1 MKKTL
6 IYLFVLLLLG
16 GCIYFFI
23 IKDNSNPFT
32 TEDSDF
38 TIKDTADIGKIFIA
52 SNDGESV
59 LIERTDSCWLLNK
72 KYKALPGMTNLMMN
86 TLYQQQTLYPVTK
99 TAKENTIKFLTT
111 YAIKVEV
118 YNRKG
123 IKKKI
128 FYVGGEA
135 ANGAGTNMIMENS
148 KTPYVVHI
156 INFNGFLTARYSFT
170 EKDWRDRTVFN
181 LEPDEIKSISM
192 QYFNDTKK
200 SFILTREENKLIV
213 KGDPEI
219 VKKPE
224 DLNEHN
230 AKVYLNYFKNVNCEG
245 FLNGSIGMDSLIRTG
260 TKHSELDVTGMHG
273 QHQHVQIYWMP
284 INKRSKNQIVSD
296 KEVPDDF
303 DADRLFAIINNDKDT
318 VMIQQFVFKKI
329 FRKAAEFYTKGTTPI
344 PIKY

>member
-52 SNDGESV
+52 SNDGEFV

-135 ANGAGTNMIMENS
+135 ANGAGTNMMH
-148 KTPYVVHI
+148 HI
-156 INFNGFLTARYSFT
+156 HNFG
-170 EKDWRDRTVFN
+170 
-181 LEPDEIKSISM
+181 
-192 QYFNDTKK
+192 
-200 SFILTREENKLIV
+200 
-213 KGDPEI
+213 
-219 VKKPE
+219 
-224 DLNEHN
+224 
-230 AKVYLNYFKNVNCEG
+230 
-245 FLNGSIGMDSLIRTG
+245 
-260 TKHSELDVTGMHG
+260 
-273 QHQHVQIYWMP
+273 
-284 INKRSKNQIVSD
+284 
-296 KEVPDDF
+296 
-303 DADRLFAIINNDKDT
+303 
-318 VMIQQFVFKKI
+318 
-329 FRKAAEFYTKGTTPI
+329 
-344 PIKY
+344 